1 MRYLGGK
8 SKIRKEL
15 SKFLESVR
23 ILDQTYFEPFVG
35 GGWVLQEMSGKRKAS
50 DGNKALI
57 SMYQALQEGWE
68 PPDFV
73 SEDEWRKWRQTKEVV
88 AEPMMAFA
96 RFGCGFGG
104 DWNGGYARSEG
115 KTCYAATSKR
125 SLLKQLPLIKDVEFV
140 QGLYNEHAP
149 EGMLVYCDPPYAN
162 TTQYGAFTG
171 FDHKAFWEKM
181 REWTLSNTVVV
192 SEYEAPEDF
201 VCVREFVSQM
211 GLSVGDK
218 ETRPKRIE
226 RVFMHKEQAHLGV
239 FTDKT

>member
-23 ILDQTYFEPFVG
+23 TEGQTYFEPFCG
-35 GGWVLQEMSGKRKAS
+35 GGWVLQEMSGERIAS

-57 SMYQALQEGWE
+57 SMYQALQEGWI

-73 SEDEWRKWRQTKEVV
+73 SEDEWRKWRQTKEVA
-88 AEPMMAFA
+88 AEPMMAFT

-115 KTCYAATSKR
+115 KSCYAATSKR
-125 SLLKQLPLIKDVEFV
+125 SLLKQLPLIQEVEFV
-140 QGLYNEHAP
+140 QGLYQEHSP
-149 EGMLVYCDPPYAN
+149 ERMLVYCDPPYAN
-162 TTQYGAFTG
+162 TTQYGAFDG
-171 FDHKAFWEKM
+171 FDHVEFWDKV
-181 REWTLSNTVVV
+181 REWCLSNTVVV

-201 VCVREFVSQM
+201 VCVREFVS
-211 GLSVGDK
+211 
-218 ETRPKRIE
+218 
-226 RVFMHKEQAHLGV
+226 
-239 FTDKT
+239 